1 MQLLFSVALIA
12 TLHIPSLHASDHLA
26 RATDH
31 VVLISLDGLRPEFY
45 LDGAWPAPMMQKMR
59 TEGAHAMRVQGIF
72 PSVTY
77 PTHTT
82 ILTGLFPAQHGID
95 YNAPFEPEGV
105 SGRWYWDEAEIL
117 APTLWDA
124 AEEAGLIT
132 ASVFWPVSVG
142 APIDFNIPE
151 IWPLDDSEDFLD
163 PIRRLSKPAGILE
176 EIEREATGRLSSKNF
191 SFGKLSLDDRSA
203 EMASY
208 LLTQYQPNLLTIHLI
223 GADTIQHNEGTE
235 GTAVRLALAAMDRV
249 IARLVEAAEASGL
262 LERTTFI
269 VTGDHGF
276 VDLQT
281 EIAPN
286 VWFVEAGL
294 LEDRPD
300 RGDWRV
306 TVHNTSAAGFV
317 HLADPDDEATLAEV
331 MTILEQQPAEIRA
344 LFRILDRGELA
355 ELETAPH
362 AALALAPAAGVYISS
377 RSRPPAVRPKSGAS
391 HGHLP
396 DLDEMD
402 TGFVAW
408 GAGIRSGATIDSMGI
423 EQIAPLVRDLLGL
436 ELPTPRP
443 APDVLVPPAN

>member
-1 MQLLFSVALIA
+1 MRLFFYVALLA
-12 TLHIPSLHASDHLA
+12 TLHVSSVDASDRLR

-45 LDGAWPAPMMQKMR
+45 LDEAWPAPMMQKMH
-59 TEGAHAMRVQGIF
+59 TEGAHAKRVRGIF

-95 YNAPFEPEGV
+95 YNAPFEPQGQ
-105 SGRWYWDEAEIL
+105 SGRWYWEETEIL

-151 IWPLDDSEDFLD
+151 IWPLDDSKGFLD
-163 PIRRLSKPAGILE
+163 PIRRLSTPTGILE
-176 EIEREATGRLSSKNF
+176 EIEREATGRLSSRNF

-208 LLTQYQPNLLTIHLI
+208 LLTEYRPNFLTIHLI
-223 GADTIQHNEGTE
+223 GADTVQHNEGTE
-235 GTAVRLALAAMDRV
+235 GVAVRLAVAAMDRL
-249 IARLVEAAEASGL
+249 IARLVEAAEAAGL
-262 LERTTFI
+262 LEKTTFI

-300 RGDWRV
+300 RGDWRAALY
-306 TVHNTSAAGFV
+306 NTSAAGFV
-317 HLADPDDEATLAEV
+317 HLANPDDDSALAEV
-331 MTILEQQPAEIRA
+331 LKVLEHQPAEIRTQ
-344 LFRILDRGELA
+344 FKVLDRGELA
-355 ELETAPH
+355 KLETAPR
-362 AALALAPAAGVYISS
+362 AALALAPATGVYISS
-377 RSRPPAVRPKSGAS
+377 RTRPPAVRERGGAS

-396 DLDEMD
+396 DLDEMY

-408 GAGIRSGATIDSMGI
+408 GAGIRQGTTVDLIGI

-436 ELPTPRP
+436 ELSTSRP
-443 APDVLVPPAN
+443 APDVLK